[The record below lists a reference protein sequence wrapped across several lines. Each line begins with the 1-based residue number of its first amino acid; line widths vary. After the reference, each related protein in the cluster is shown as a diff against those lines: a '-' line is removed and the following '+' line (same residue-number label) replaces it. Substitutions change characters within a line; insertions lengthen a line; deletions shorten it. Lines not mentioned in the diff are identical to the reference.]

1 MDDIY
6 KAAVRDWA
14 GWTHWG
20 LTHLRMRGGGGQGHS
35 RDVVGTQ
42 ERTHIL
48 SAQGLKGMVGL
59 VFWVLKGFRDW
70 RGSVRVGRGGG
81 HTL

>member
-6 KAAVRDWA
+6 KAAVRDWS
-14 GWTHWG
+14 GWAHWG
-20 LTHLRMRGGGGQGHS
+20 LTHLRMGAGRGQGHP

-48 SAQGLKGMVGL
+48 SAQVLKGTVGL

-70 RGSVRVGRGGG
+70 RGPVIVGGGGG
-81 HTL
+81 HTF